1 MKKTIHQ
8 SFGALLFTATLITA
22 SIALSQSIEATSTTT
37 TTEGTVSEFGP
48 QGVVIKTAVGTQPVR
63 YISSETTNYVDEN
76 GNPISAKL
84 VTSGQPVTV
93 YYTKVGDT
101 LIASKIMVRR
111 LAAAPVTVITVPATV
126 VTAPVTT
133 LETTRNITTSAGTI
147 SEFGPEQFIIQTTSS
162 PDPLRYT
169 YGKTTTYIDEK
180 GTPVAIETVKSG
192 LPVTVYYTKVGNT
205 LVANKVIVRK
215 AVTVPT
221 PIIETKTTTTTTRNN

>member
-1 MKKTIHQ
+1 MKKPIHQ
-8 SFGALLFTATLITA
+8 SIGALLFTATLITA
-22 SIALSQSIEATSTTT
+22 SISLSQSIEATSTTT

-48 QGVVIKTAVGTQPVR
+48 QGVVIKTAAGTQPVR
-63 YISSETTNYVDEN
+63 YISSETTNYVDVN
-76 GNPISAKL
+76 GNPVSAKL

-111 LAAAPVTVITVPATV
+111 AAVAPVTVITVPATV

-147 SEFGPEQFIIQTTSS
+147 SDFGPEQFIIQTTSS

-169 YGKTTTYIDEK
+169 YSKTTTYVDEN

-215 AVTVPT
+215 AVAVPA
-221 PIIETKTTTTTTRNN
+221 PIIETKTTTTTRNN